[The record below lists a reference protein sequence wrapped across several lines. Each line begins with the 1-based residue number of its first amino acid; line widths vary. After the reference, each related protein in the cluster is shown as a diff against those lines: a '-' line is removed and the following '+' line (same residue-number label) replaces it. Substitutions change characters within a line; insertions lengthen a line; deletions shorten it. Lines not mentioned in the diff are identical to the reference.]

1 MTHNTHPTKT
11 RRFFFFFC
19 IQNPFFKT
27 KVQTKF
33 MKSCCCM
40 DVAQALLHAYSPC
53 LCSAKVTAWEVHVNA
68 LLSLR
73 VCTHPSLS
81 GAKSAL
87 ESIHWATKVTQRIS
101 WAAQAVLWIL
111 TNPCTL
117 ELSSQECPSRAG
129 LWIQTSRP
137 HLQPERNQMASAGK
151 AASRLRVLKLGKPSS
166 ETWLTLGPVANL
178 CTLLAEVLHS
188 SHAEWPS
195 SLLQTGP
202 ARLPSPSPR
211 APALV
216 QHCLVCLLPPGAVAC
231 TRLGGLWSRA
241 GAALAEGVTEGPEL
255 WGWQPFIINHRRGQR
270 CGHLLPG
277 AKGRFRC
284 RARTASGVI
293 SVHVVLH
300 FSLALSFRFLCCYI
314 YTYIFNRWIRK
325 SLKQLLCRLGSFV
338 YIHKK

>member
-1 MTHNTHPTKT
+1 MWHKL
-11 RRFFFFFC
+11 C
-19 IQNPFFKT
+19 
-27 KVQTKF
+27 F
-33 MKSCCCM
+33 MLTAPACAVLRSQP
-40 DVAQALLHAYSPC
+40 A
-53 LCSAKVTAWEVHVNA
+53 AWEVHVNA